1 MRRCLPPTLPAVV
14 LLVSLFAF
22 ARPAA
27 AAPLALSDPAQYRQW
42 ISEARVLYPYAESTD
57 KMYRVMLCESGGDRF
72 AVGGGSRWFGLFQ
85 YVPSTW
91 RGAWNPY
98 RNAAL
103 TDARAQIFATA
114 RAWNLGRQGEWT
126 CYRLTR

>member
-1 MRRCLPPTLPAVV
+1 MRRCLTQLLPAV
-14 LLVSLFAF
+14 LLLLSLLSV

-27 AAPLALSDPAQYRQW
+27 AAPLALSDLAQYRQW

-57 KMYRVMLCESGGDRF
+57 KMYRVMMCESGGDRF

-98 RNAAL
+98 RSAEL

-114 RAWNLGRQGEWT
+114 HAWSLGKQGEWT